1 MKKCEQVLED
11 LKQKYN
17 LLIQTVHEMNE
28 LIHEMRKENQSLKK
42 IVEEHKNERE

>member
-11 LKQKYN
+11 LKQKHN

-42 IVEEHKNERE
+42 IVEERKNERE